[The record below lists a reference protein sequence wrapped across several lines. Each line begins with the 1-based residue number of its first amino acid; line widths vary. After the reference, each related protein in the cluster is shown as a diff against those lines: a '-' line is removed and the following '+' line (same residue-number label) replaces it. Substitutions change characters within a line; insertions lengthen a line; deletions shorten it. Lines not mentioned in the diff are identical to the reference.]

1 VADLGQGGEAPGPSR
16 PRRIGLGFA
25 ARIRAYF
32 LTGVLVTAP
41 ISITLYL
48 AWILI
53 DAVDAWVAALI
64 PPAYH
69 PEHLLPLWIPGIGLL
84 LAAVVLVLIGWFAAG
99 YLGRLLVGV
108 GEGALARV
116 PVVRNLYAA
125 TKQLFETVL
134 ANKSQAFREVVLVEF
149 PRRDAWTVAFV
160 TGEPPAEAQART
172 GEPMVCVFVPT
183 APSPTGGYVLFLPER
198 DVVRTS
204 MTVEEALK
212 LVVSTGI
219 VAPPARA
226 AEDAPPPPGRR
237 RLLEAV
243 GGQPDRR

>member
-1 VADLGQGGEAPGPSR
+1 VSEPGERGDDPGPSR
-16 PRRIGLGFA
+16 SRRIGLGFA

-48 AWILI
+48 AWLLI
-53 DAVDAWVAALI
+53 DAVDSWVARVI
-64 PPAYH
+64 PRAYN
-69 PEHLLPLWIPGIGLL
+69 PETLLPLWIPGIGLL
-84 LAAVVLVLIGWFAAG
+84 LVAVALVIIGWFAAG
-99 YLGRLLVGV
+99 YLGRVLVRL

-116 PVVRNLYAA
+116 PVVRSLYAA

-160 TGEPPAEAQART
+160 TGEPPAEALART

-183 APSPTGGYVLFLPER
+183 APTPTGGYVLFVPER

-219 VAPPARA
+219 VAPPRRPADEAPAPAARR
-226 AEDAPPPPGRR
+226 PS
-237 RLLEAV
+237 LEAV